1 MLRNNQR
8 KKSTVLLLIAMAL
21 VMVISTVPA
30 NTVSAKTTS
39 KTLKVGSTVTDKY
52 TKAKYKVTGKKT
64 VTYVKTTDTKK
75 TTITVP
81 ACINVGNKNYNV
93 TAIAKNAFKSNKKA
107 TKIVI
112 GENVSKIAK
121 GAFNSCSKVKVLTIR
136 STKLKS
142 KNISKS
148 ALTGLKKSVTVYVPS
163 GKKTSYKK
171 ILGRTVKVC
180 KHKYKK
186 KTVYGAWSE
195 KVVDKEAYDET
206 VVDQEAYDEQVLD
219 HVQWT
224 QRDTGDDVSDL
235 YGIDLIT
242 WCDNHNCP
250 YHAYNY
256 DSSKPGYC
264 GSNATGKNVYKTE
277 HHEAVTHTVHHDATY
292 KTVNHPAETHTETYC
307 TTCGATK

>member
-64 VTYVKTTDTKK
+64 VTYVKTTDTKM

-81 ACINVGNKNYNV
+81 ACINVDNKNYNV

-163 GKKTSYKK
+163 AKKTSYKE
-171 ILGRTVKVC
+171 ILGKTVKVC
-180 KHKYKK
+180 EHKYKK
-186 KTVYGAWSE
+186 KTVVDKEAWSE
-195 KVVDKEAYDET
+195 KVIDKEAYDET
-206 VVDQEAYDEQVLD
+206 VIDKEAYDETVTTYISIQN
-219 HVQWT
+219 Q
-224 QRDTGDDVSDL
+224 TGENI
-235 YGIDLIT
+235 YGQGGVKGYCQT
-242 WCDNHNCP
+242 HNCP
-250 YHAYNY
+250 EHCKTY
-256 DSSKPGYC
+256 DPSQPGYC
-264 GSNATGKNVYKTE
+264 SVDVSCDVIYDTV